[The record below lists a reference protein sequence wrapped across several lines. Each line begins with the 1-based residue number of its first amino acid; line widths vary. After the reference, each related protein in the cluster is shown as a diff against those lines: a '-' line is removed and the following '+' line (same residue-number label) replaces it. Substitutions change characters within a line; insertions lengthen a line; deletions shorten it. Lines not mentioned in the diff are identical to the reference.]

1 MPLIRSPT
9 ALSWRRLRVAAP
21 YRHSRSGASTDG
33 AAYSSRPLFV
43 HRSRRRPT
51 ERPFRKELLGG
62 NRSERP
68 VDVVGCSPARAPL
81 SGRRKQRRSGGRIIE
96 SASELCAAPVMPL
109 YNATTAAAAAT
120 AAAVTAV
127 TTDLIPTLLDHDLNV
142 TEEEPFC
149 GLDPHDWL
157 EAKFYLISVVGT
169 LIGCFGLF
177 GNITTALI
185 LTRPTMRSPN
195 NLFLTALAVFDT
207 CLIVTAF
214 FIYGMEYIIEYSAAF
229 DLYVAWLTYLRF
241 AFALS
246 HISQTGSVYITVSV
260 TIERYMAVCY
270 PRRSKRY
277 CTTHGSAVSI
287 LCVTCFAVLF
297 NSTKFFELQVI
308 RNTQCPGSN
317 FQSYILLPSQL
328 AMSPIYGQFYALWL
342 TNIVMVFLPFLTLL
356 VFNSI
361 IAYTIRKSMRRMKW
375 SERIS
380 RHSELKC
387 KSREATIVL
396 IIIVFIFL
404 FCNFWGFV
412 LTLLEQIID
421 SQTLRGDYYMFYT
434 FSREAI
440 NFLAII
446 NSSINF
452 VIYCIFGKDFR
463 KELIVI
469 YGCGMR
475 GLTITLPAQD
485 KFNLW
490 RNVTS
495 RRRRSPRP
503 RSGGT
508 TSPGSNG
515 GALNLANVGMK
526 QFSEALGGSFKNL
539 DNCGLSAAESSPRDA
554 MVTPSCEETSLLSVD
569 ARAHTPMPSTAIQP
583 TTRFLD
589 VPPPGWTAANGG
601 VVGGGG
607 GGAANSNGTAH
618 LSDDDDDYDRDE
630 AAPETVTVQLRS
642 FNEQNP
648 CIIRRVAMVG
658 DIDSSTTIVN
668 PTANGHYLIHDDSEL
683 SGPILYV

>member
-1 MPLIRSPT
+1 MRGAT
-9 ALSWRRLRVAAP
+9 VMRL
-21 YRHSRSGASTDG
+21 
-33 AAYSSRPLFV
+33 
-43 HRSRRRPT
+43 
-51 ERPFRKELLGG
+51 
-62 NRSERP
+62 
-68 VDVVGCSPARAPL
+68 VVGNTTITPDEL
-81 SGRRKQRRSGGRIIE
+81 S
-96 SASELCAAPVMPL
+96 A
-109 YNATTAAAAAT
+109 
-120 AAAVTAV
+120 
-127 TTDLIPTLLDHDLNV
+127 LL
-142 TEEEPFC
+142 EEEANVSTGEVYC

-157 EAKFYLISVVGT
+157 EAKFYLISIVGT

-214 FIYGMEYIIEYSAAF
+214 FIYGMEYIIEYTAAF

-260 TIERYMAVCY
+260 TIERYLAVCY
-270 PRRSKRY
+270 PRSSKRY

-317 FQSYILLPSQL
+317 FQSYILLPSEL

-396 IIIVFIFL
+396 IIIVCIFL
-404 FCNFWGFV
+404 VCNFWGFV

-463 KELIVI
+463 KELIII

-485 KFNLW
+485 KFSLW
-490 RNVTS
+490 RNATT
-495 RRRRSPRP
+495 RRARP
-503 RSGGT
+503 RANT
-508 TSPGSNG
+508 CPRTEAK
-515 GALNLANVGMK
+515 ALNLANVGMK
-526 QFSEALGGSFKNL
+526 QFTEALTGSYSKNL
-539 DNCGLSAAESSPRDA
+539 DKCDSGAESPRGRLA
-554 MVTPSCEETSLLSVD
+554 TMSCEETSLLSAD
-569 ARAHTPMPSTAIQP
+569 ATPHSPVSSNAADP
-583 TTRFLD
+583 ATRFLD
-589 VPPPGWTAANGG
+589 VPTGGWTMNGG
-601 VVGGGG
+601 VPGR
-607 GGAANSNGTAH
+607 GADSNDVEH
-618 LSDDDDDYDRDE
+618 LSNDDDNR
-630 AAPETVTVQLRS
+630 AATETVTVQLRS
-642 FNEQNP
+642 SGERNP
-648 CIIRRVAMVG
+648 CIIRRVAMMNNV
-658 DIDSSTTIVN
+658 DSTAIVK
-668 PTANGHYLIHDDSEL
+668 PTANGHYSIPDESEL